1 MAGLVAY
8 PVRAPQW
15 ILTYEGVN
23 ITADISQ
30 MVLEVIY
37 TDRLSGAAGEIEV
50 ELEDH
55 GRRWQGP
62 WYPQEGDLTSLM
74 IGYQGEPLLPCGD
87 FQVDDLEFNLPP
99 DTLRL
104 RALAAY
110 ITPAMRTRNSV
121 AYENQTLM
129 QIASVVA
136 GKYNLSVVAVA
147 GMVNPAFA
155 RVTQSRESDLAFLH
169 RLARTHDYDFTI
181 RGAQMVFYD
190 RTAVEARAPGVSISR
205 SDLLRGGFRSKTH
218 RIYKAAEVSYQDPG
232 SKQLITRRVDA
243 TPAPP
248 TGDTLK
254 LAARCE
260 NGQQALLKAQSALH
274 GANMLQTA
282 AGLELPGNPALC
294 AGNTATV
301 GGFGAHDGIYLIEIA
316 RHRVSRAS
324 GYTTAV
330 QLRRV
335 G

>member
-1 MAGLVAY
+1 
-8 PVRAPQW
+8 
-15 ILTYEGVN
+15 
-23 ITADISQ
+23 
-30 MVLEVIY
+30 MVLEIVY

-55 GRRWQGP
+55 ERRWQGP

-87 FQVDDLEFNLPP
+87 FQVDDLEFDLPP
-99 DTLRL
+99 DTFRL
-104 RALAAY
+104 RCLAAY

-129 QIASVVA
+129 QIASAVA
-136 GKYNLSVVAVA
+136 GKYNLSVVAA
-147 GMVNPAFA
+147 PGMINPAFA
-155 RVTQSRESDLAFLH
+155 RVTQSHESDLTFLH

-181 RGAQMVFYD
+181 RGEQMVFYD
-190 RTAVEARAPGVSISR
+190 RAAVEARAPGVSISR

-218 RIYKAAEVSYQDPG
+218 RIYKAAEVSYQDPA
-232 SKQLITRRVDA
+232 SKQLITQTVDA

-254 LAARCE
+254 LAVRCE
-260 NGQQALLKAQSALH
+260 NGQQALLKVQSALH
-274 GANMLQTA
+274 ASNMLQTT

-294 AGNTATV
+294 AGNTATI

-316 RHRVSRAS
+316 RHRVSRVS
-324 GYTTAV
+324 GYTTEV